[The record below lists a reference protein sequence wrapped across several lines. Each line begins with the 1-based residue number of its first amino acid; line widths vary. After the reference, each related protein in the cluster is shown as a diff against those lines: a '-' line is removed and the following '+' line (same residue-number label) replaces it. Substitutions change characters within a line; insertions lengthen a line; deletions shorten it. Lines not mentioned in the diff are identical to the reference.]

1 MCLHPPI
8 TDLLAFLLLV
18 LNSSQ
23 IKRIREWLSN
33 EIFLLIRNSRKQEV
47 GWVKVKG
54 RGWKEFWYGCRL
66 QAVMG
71 NFLSREQVTEEVRY
85 TQDSFLYSLARS
97 AGIVVPA
104 LLSLAMGEWNK
115 NGRAAVT
122 TGPHWVEVNEGITP
136 GKKRNC
142 ACVRTRGVAT
152 DAKPKE
158 PRPDAALKLVSSWV
172 PVRDS
177 ETRMYMLRLSR
188 K

>member
-54 RGWKEFWYGCRL
+54 RGWKQLWYGCRL

-71 NFLSREQVTEEVRY
+71 NFLYREQVTEEVRY
-85 TQDSFLYSLARS
+85 TQDSFLCSLARS

-115 NGRAAVT
+115 KWKSSGNDWTSLCRSEWGNHTR
-122 TGPHWVEVNEGITP
+122 EE
-136 GKKRNC
+136 KK
-142 ACVRTRGVAT
+142 
-152 DAKPKE
+152 
-158 PRPDAALKLVSSWV
+158 L
-172 PVRDS
+172 
-177 ETRMYMLRLSR
+177 RMREN
-188 K
+188 